1 MARRTIQLRVIF
13 LIYLSDENYIPP
25 VILLASIVLQIIL
38 LFSFPIS
45 VDLSSLLGLILILSG
60 ISLVFVSFRF
70 MKKMKTTFIP
80 DGTPEV
86 LISSGP
92 FKFSRNPIY
101 LGMLTILVG
110 VAFLMSSLSAI
121 IIAFV
126 FGIIINFTWIAHEE
140 KKLHELFSEDW
151 ENYSSKVRRWI

>member
-1 MARRTIQLRVIF
+1 MKITF
-13 LIYLSDENYIPP
+13 PP
-25 VILLASIVLQIIL
+25 VILLTSIVLQIIL

-45 VDLSSLLGLILILSG
+45 FDLSSLLGLILILSG

-70 MKKMKTTFIP
+70 MRKMKTTFIP

-126 FGIIINFTWIAHEE
+126 FGTIINFTWIAHEE

>member
-1 MARRTIQLRVIF
+1 MKITF
-13 LIYLSDENYIPP
+13 PP

-60 ISLVFVSFRF
+60 ISLIFVSFRF
-70 MKKMKTTFIP
+70 MRKMKTTFIP

-110 VAFLMSSLSAI
+110 IAFLMSSLSAI

>member
-1 MARRTIQLRVIF
+1 MKITF
-13 LIYLSDENYIPP
+13 PP
-25 VILLASIVLQIIL
+25 VILLASIILQIIL

-60 ISLVFVSFRF
+60 ISLVFVSLRF
-70 MKKMKTTFIP
+70 MRKMKTTFIP

-110 VAFLMSSLSAI
+110 LAFLMSSLSAI
-121 IIAFV
+121 IIAIV
-126 FGIIINFTWIAHEE
+126 FGTIINFTWIAHEE

>member
-1 MARRTIQLRVIF
+1 MKITF
-13 LIYLSDENYIPP
+13 PP

-38 LFSFPIS
+38 LFFFPIS
-45 VDLSSLLGLILILSG
+45 VDLSSLLGLILVLSG

-70 MKKMKTTFIP
+70 MRKMKTTFIP

>member
-1 MARRTIQLRVIF
+1 MR
-13 LIYLSDENYIPP
+13 
-25 VILLASIVLQIIL
+25 
-38 LFSFPIS
+38 
-45 VDLSSLLGLILILSG
+45 
-60 ISLVFVSFRF
+60 
-70 MKKMKTTFIP
+70 KMKTTFIP
-80 DGTPEV
+80 DGIPEV

-92 FKFSRNPIY
+92 FRFSRNPIY

>member
-1 MARRTIQLRVIF
+1 MKITF
-13 LIYLSDENYIPP
+13 PP

-60 ISLVFVSFRF
+60 ISLVFVSFKF
-70 MKKMKTTFIP
+70 MRKMKTTFIP

-101 LGMLTILVG
+101 LGMLTVLVG

>member
-1 MARRTIQLRVIF
+1 MKITF
-13 LIYLSDENYIPP
+13 PP

-70 MKKMKTTFIP
+70 MRKMKTTFIP

-101 LGMLTILVG
+101 LGMLTVLVG

-126 FGIIINFTWIAHEE
+126 FGIIINFTWIAHE
-140 KKLHELFSEDW
+140 KKNFTNCFQKIGKITLLKLEGGFKALSYRKLLKIQPFL
-151 ENYSSKVRRWI
+151 

>member
-1 MARRTIQLRVIF
+1 MKITF
-13 LIYLSDENYIPP
+13 PP

-70 MKKMKTTFIP
+70 MRKMKTTFIP

-101 LGMLTILVG
+101 LGMLTVLVG

-126 FGIIINFTWIAHEE
+126 FGMIINFTWIAHEE

>member
-1 MARRTIQLRVIF
+1 MR
-13 LIYLSDENYIPP
+13 
-25 VILLASIVLQIIL
+25 
-38 LFSFPIS
+38 
-45 VDLSSLLGLILILSG
+45 
-60 ISLVFVSFRF
+60 
-70 MKKMKTTFIP
+70 KMKTTFIP

-110 VAFLMSSLSAI
+110 LAFLMSSLSAI
-121 IIAFV
+121 IIAIV
-126 FGIIINFTWIAHEE
+126 IGTNNNFTWIAHEE

>member
-1 MARRTIQLRVIF
+1 MKITF
-13 LIYLSDENYIPP
+13 PP
-25 VILLASIVLQIIL
+25 VILLVSIVLQIIL

-70 MKKMKTTFIP
+70 MRKMKTTFIP

-126 FGIIINFTWIAHEE
+126 FGTIINFTWIAHEE